1 MRNVINFDVVLLIYI
16 RTLLESFTNFLGDL
30 PFVPSFPLQVLS

>member
-16 RTLLESFTNFLGDL
+16 RTLLESFTNSLGDL